1 MVNMLTT
8 MLQAL
13 LIEFAG
19 VGVFTGVLYLYWN
32 AMTKKSK

>member
-1 MVNMLTT
+1 MVNMVTT

-19 VGVFTGVLYLYWN
+19 VGVFTGVLCLYWN
-32 AMTKKSK
+32 VMTKKSK